1 MKSKL
6 LILALL
12 PLLFAGC
19 NDLFDEGD
27 ANKVYDGPTVVGFF
41 PLEREVSH
49 AQGTT
54 SIEVQLIGPQRDSNL
69 SVNFSVDGES
79 TAVAGTHY
87 NLVSSSPVTL
97 EAGTSTVNI
106 QIQLIEDGVPEGE
119 EVRLTLNLDGASDGV
134 EASENLKTSNI
145 FIRG

>member
-12 PLLFAGC
+12 PLFFIGC
-19 NDLFDEGD
+19 NDLFDKGD
-27 ANKVYDGPTVVGFF
+27 AEKVYDGPPVVGFF
-41 PLEREVSH
+41 PLEQEV
-49 AQGTT
+49 AVGAGGTAVE
-54 SIEVQLIGPQRDSNL
+54 IQLIGAQRDSDL
-69 SVNFSVDGES
+69 SVNFSVDGSS
-79 TAVAGTHY
+79 TAEAGTHY

-97 EAGTSTVNI
+97 ESGSSTVNV
-106 QIQLIEDGVPEGE
+106 QIEVIADSVPEGS

-134 EASENLKTSNI
+134 DAAENLSTTNI